1 MYFLKRVIN
10 YLNFTKKESR
20 EKIFMAYFIKDKYND
35 NRLAEEFDLI
45 VLTDD
50 ALKGRG
56 LPKGSLGT
64 LIRSYTG
71 KHHPLYAQFDTE
83 KGKVEEELSLSD
95 FRVLNERSDYDIS
108 IIIDYLIKTAPKHPR
123 AQ

>member
-50 ALKGRG
+50 ALKWSA

-71 KHHPLYAQFDTE
+71 KHDPLYAQFDTD
-83 KGKVEEELSLSD
+83 KGKVEEALSLSD

-108 IIIDYLIKTAPKHPR
+108 IIINYLVKTTVKHPR

>member
-10 YLNFTKKESR
+10 YLNFPKKR
-20 EKIFMAYFIKDKYND
+20 EQGEDFMAYFIKDKYND

-45 VLTDD
+45 LLTDD
-50 ALKGRG
+50 ALKDRG

-71 KHHPLYAQFDTE
+71 KHRPLYAQFDTD
-83 KGKVEEELSLSD
+83 KGKVEEALSLSD
-95 FRVLNERSDYDIS
+95 FRVLNERNDYDIS
-108 IIIDYLIKTAPKHPR
+108 IIINYLVKTTVKHPR